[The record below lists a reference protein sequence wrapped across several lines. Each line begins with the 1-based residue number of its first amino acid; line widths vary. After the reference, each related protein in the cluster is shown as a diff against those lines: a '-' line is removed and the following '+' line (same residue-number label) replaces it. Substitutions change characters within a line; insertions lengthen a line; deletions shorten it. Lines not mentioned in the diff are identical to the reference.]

1 MEKNIP
7 GLDRLYYIHLSRLRV
22 SRMSVDEAKQR
33 LTYWSSKYLESVLDG
48 DNLDDWA
55 RLIERHPDRFM
66 IGTDKVGHWKTYP
79 NEVVKYYSLLDKLKP
94 KTVDMI
100 CRENIMSLLKFY

>member
-33 LTYWSSKYLESVLDG
+33 LAYWSSKYLESVLDG
-48 DNLDDWA
+48 DNLEFGVGVYGGILDAYA
-55 RLIERHPDRFM
+55 RREALKQYIEEKGGEH
-66 IGTDKVGHWKTYP
+66 H
-79 NEVVKYYSLLDKLKP
+79 E
-94 KTVDMI
+94 
-100 CRENIMSLLKFY
+100 

>member
-33 LTYWSSKYLESVLDG
+33 LAYWSSKYLESVLDG
-48 DNLDDWA
+48 DNLEFGVGVYGGILDAYA
-55 RLIERHPDRFM
+55 RREALKQYIEEKGSEH
-66 IGTDKVGHWKTYP
+66 H
-79 NEVVKYYSLLDKLKP
+79 E
-94 KTVDMI
+94 
-100 CRENIMSLLKFY
+100 